1 MQSGFAMLESAYVQP
16 NGSANIMMKN
26 MMDLF
31 VGAVAYLLWG
41 YEIAHGATHATSFM
55 DPGWTILTGF
65 AVSHMRPRRRQS
77 TVERWQGGFPSG
89 PMLSC
94 PPS

>member
-1 MQSGFAMLESAYVQP
+1 
-16 NGSANIMMKN
+16 

-55 DPGWTILTGF
+55 DPGPWQAIP
-65 AVSHMRPRRRQS
+65 HKPRSR
-77 TVERWQGGFPSG
+77 
-89 PMLSC
+89 L
-94 PPS
+94 